1 MNKGK
6 RFKSITK
13 NQLLAKYVMEQED
26 DLHTRE
32 LLQDITDN
40 KKFWVVPLKELPKDV
55 REELLDEYMGAPVYV
70 GDNSSRRVLSKAYQF
85 DMASGT
91 GFIYCPVEKPSKGI
105 AVFTV
110 GSNTFVIL
118 MKAGLLC

>member
-13 NQLLAKYVMEQED
+13 NQLLGKYEVEQED
-26 DLHTRE
+26 DPHTRE
-32 LLQDITDN
+32 LLQAITDN
-40 KKFWVVPLKELPKDV
+40 KKFWAVPLKELPKDV

-70 GDNSSRRVLSKAYQF
+70 GDDHKLSKAYQF
-85 DMASGT
+85 DMESGT
-91 GFIYCPVEKPSKGI
+91 GFIYCPVGKPSKGI

-118 MKAGLLC
+118 MRAGLLC